1 MRFVVL
7 LQLLFLGWGSAM
19 AATPHQHGYSTVLLR
34 QLASRIGFTV
44 DTLRVDSG
52 TYSIGK
58 YQGHALTA
66 DLNKNG
72 VVENIGVALFPTTM
86 KAQARSDRQV
96 MRFLERYMLELLTL
110 RDVRLVD
117 KKADDKVFF
126 RKGDLNTLLRN
137 AQSDAFSLIKHT
149 KYYEATWTRKGTA
162 DVTIVFPPNIELI
175 SGATAVELKDGL
187 QEQLR
192 GSSQNALS
200 VEAWQENA
208 LEKKADG
215 IWTTRPVT
223 YYGLKTLNDAVYLK
237 KDGTKYVPVFN
248 AKHIEESALNLALG
262 VVANSDYRL
271 VVEQTLYGFK
281 NATYTVSLNKWLNY
295 CADNGLKL
303 YAAVEEVRDDGVKLF
318 VLAES
323 KDFGFNHVLSLVV
336 PNSVMSD
343 GKGVLKGKLTPFI
356 PTDNVKNLY
365 EVSTKTNHK
374 KNRQ

>member
-1 MRFVVL
+1 
-7 LQLLFLGWGSAM
+7 M
-19 AATPHQHGYSTVLLR
+19 AATPYQHGYSTVLLR
-34 QLASRIGFTV
+34 QLASRIGLTA
-44 DTLRVDSG
+44 DTLKADSG
-52 TYSIGK
+52 ICTIGR
-58 YQGHALTA
+58 YQGHTLTA
-66 DLNKNG
+66 DFNKNG
-72 VVENIGVALFPTTM
+72 VIENIGVALFPTTI

-137 AQSDAFSLIKHT
+137 AQSDAFSLTKHP
-149 KYYEATWTRKGTA
+149 KYYEATWTRKGTV

-192 GSSQNALS
+192 ASSRSALPAQ
-200 VEAWQENA
+200 VWQENA
-208 LEKKADG
+208 LEKDADG
-215 IWTTRPVT
+215 LWTTRPVT
-223 YYGLKTLNDAVYLK
+223 YYGLKTLNDAVYLNQK
-237 KDGTKYVPVFN
+237 GTKYVPVFN

-262 VVANSDYRL
+262 VVENSDYRL

-281 NATYTVSLNKWLNY
+281 NATYTVSLNNWLNY

-303 YAAVEEVRDDGVKLF
+303 YASVEEVRNDGVKLF

-323 KDFGFNHVLSLVV
+323 KDFGFNHVLSLVI
-336 PNSVMSD
+336 PSSVMSD
-343 GKGVLKGKLTPFI
+343 RQGVLKGKLTPFI

-365 EVSTKTNHK
+365 ERSSKTNRK
-374 KNRQ
+374 KIDYE